1 MTKTNQK
8 QNSECIRVLL
18 ADDCPLILAGI
29 HATVAAETDLI
40 VVGEATDGTEAQHLS
55 RELEPDVLLLD
66 LEMPGP
72 PPMGIVAYLH
82 QHCPTM
88 KIIALTGDNNDD
100 AIRDLVTAGVAGC
113 LLVTEPP
120 EVVVQTIRSVVR
132 GGIWFS
138 RLIIEKLMQEPTQ
151 TSLPHLTREEL
162 VVLRLIVAG

>member
-1 MTKTNQK
+1 
-8 QNSECIRVLL
+8 VLL

-29 HATVAAETDLI
+29 RATLMAETDLI

-120 EVVVQTIRSVVR
+120 EVIVQTIRIVVR
-132 GGIWFS
+132 GRGRITAAMTRQRRYAS
-138 RLIIEKLMQEPTQ
+138 EVADTRLGTALTAGG
-151 TSLPHLTREEL
+151 TSGTH
-162 VVLRLIVAG
+162 GH